1 MQPPLAGAAGHGPP
15 VPAVIALPPL
25 PAANPFVALS
35 GPARLLLV
43 AYVVVWRMLPDLAAA
58 LQFADLAGAAPAAA
72 GLLAATASNLLLLL
86 PLCVPRFAG
95 TPIGWLHPLVLPT
108 LLVLAKDLLKRPE
121 SMLLPVLAWFTP
133 PALGDYELLRGL
145 SPAEQ
150 LAVITRRDV
159 LLVVAQLAWLA
170 GFAVYARPPGLVRI
184 EVGNTV
190 APVRFAAIVAAGFA
204 VLAVLVQGNG
214 GLAAHFAGLALG
226 RFEAREASGHLL
238 VIIGVL
244 PYVILL
250 AGAVRPAV
258 VRRRWFVALLVAASA
273 AQFVAT
279 GSRSNTFLPVAAYLA
294 LWIWANGRVPAG
306 RIAVLALVP
315 LFAVGLLGGLRASGL
330 GLGDE
335 PAAAAPVSLD
345 AASLVERAREEI
357 AGRDA
362 VSGEI
367 AILQK
372 VPDEV
377 PYLYGLTYVSAVAF
391 FVPRSLW
398 PEKPRGVGAHVAAM
412 LFEGWP
418 STVGYTGQS
427 FPAGGMAEAY
437 WNFGVG
443 GVIVAFAAFGL
454 FYRLLAQRF
463 LARPQDPFAV
473 VLLVMALVTL
483 GDVDSDSVVGFLQRT
498 VLLYLAWRVLRARAA
513 PQAMTPAPGA
523 A

>member
-1 MQPPLAGAAGHGPP
+1 VVGGAGRRPPAPT
-15 VPAVIALPPL
+15 VSALPPL

-43 AYVVVWRMLPDLAAA
+43 AYVVVWRRLPDLAAA
-58 LQFADLAGAAPAAA
+58 FQFADVAGAVPAGA

-86 PLCVPRFAG
+86 PLCVTRFAG
-95 TPIGWLHPLVLPT
+95 VPIGWLHPLVLPT

-121 SMLLPVLAWFTP
+121 SLLLPVLAWFTP

-145 SPAEQ
+145 PPGEQ
-150 LAVITRRDV
+150 LAVVTRRDV
-159 LLVVAQLAWLA
+159 LLVVAQLACFA
-170 GFAVYARPPGLVRI
+170 GFALYARPPGVVRI
-184 EVGNTV
+184 EVGTTFP
-190 APVRFAAIVAAGFA
+190 PVRFAAIVAAGFA
-204 VLAVLVQGNG
+204 VLALLVQGNG

-238 VIIGVL
+238 VIIGAL
-244 PYVILL
+244 PYVVLL
-250 AGAVRPAV
+250 AGAFRPAV
-258 VRRRWFVALLVAASA
+258 VRQHWFVALVVAASA

-330 GLGDE
+330 GLGDD
-335 PAAAAPVSLD
+335 PAAPAVSLD

-377 PYLYGLTYVSAVAF
+377 PYLYGLTYVSAIAF

-463 LARPQDPFAV
+463 LARPQDPFVV

-498 VLLYLAWRVLRARAA
+498 VLLYLAWRVLRASAA
-513 PQAMTPAPGA
+513 PQGMAPAPGA

>member
-1 MQPPLAGAAGHGPP
+1 MAGDARPLPPEPT
-15 VPAVIALPPL
+15 VIALPPL

-35 GPARLLLV
+35 GLARLLLV
-43 AYVVVWRMLPDLAAA
+43 AYVVGWRMLPDLAAA
-58 LQFADLAGAAPAAA
+58 LQFADLAGAVPAAT
-72 GLLAATASNLLLLL
+72 GLLAGTAANLLLLL
-86 PLCVPRFAG
+86 PLCVTRFAG

-121 SMLLPVLAWFTP
+121 SLLLPVLAWFAP

-145 SPAEQ
+145 PPGEQ
-150 LAVITRRDV
+150 LAVVTRRDV
-159 LLVVAQLAWLA
+159 LLVVAQLAWFA
-170 GFAVYARPPGLVRI
+170 GFAVHARPPGVVRI
-184 EVGNTV
+184 EVGNTF
-190 APVRFAAIVAAGFA
+190 APVAFAVIVAAGFA
-204 VLAVLVQGNG
+204 VLALLVQANG
-214 GLAAHFAGLALG
+214 GLAAHFAALALG
-226 RFEAREASGHLL
+226 RFEAREATGHLL
-238 VIIGVL
+238 VIVGAL
-244 PYVILL
+244 PYVVLL
-250 AGAVRPAV
+250 AGACRPAV
-258 VRRRWFVALLVAASA
+258 VRRPWFVALVVAASA

-279 GSRSNTFLPVAAYLA
+279 GSRSNTLLPVAAYLA
-294 LWIWANGRVPAG
+294 LWIWANGRIPAG

-335 PAAAAPVSLD
+335 AAEPVAASLD
-345 AASLVERAREEI
+345 AASLLERAREEI

-377 PYLYGLTYVSAVAF
+377 PHLHGLTYVSAVAF
-391 FVPRSLW
+391 FVPRSRW

-418 STVGYTGQS
+418 STLGYTGQS

-443 GVIVAFAAFGL
+443 GVVVAFAAFGL
-454 FYRLLAQRF
+454 FYRLLAQQF
-463 LARPQDPFAV
+463 LARPRDPFVV

-483 GDVDSDSVVGFLQRT
+483 GDIDSDSVVGFLQRT
-498 VLLYLAWRVLRARAA
+498 VLLYLAWRGLRAGAA
-513 PQAMTPAPGA
+513 PPVMTPARGPA
-523 A
+523 